1 MHHSDYCLHSPKTS
15 YLFPKFWL
23 FVWLLDLTTWSSIE
37 HYPGNLAYMWVF
49 SLILMG
55 VKRSII
61 PSYSPVNPFLLNF
74 TVIQHSYST
83 IKNEITYFYL
93 INTLNA
99 KIIWFK
105 IKTINWTANLFNL
118 TAIIL
123 LENTISITTEVLKFN
138 M

>member
-49 SLILMG
+49 SLIPIG

-61 PSYSPVNPFLLNF
+61 PSSSPVNPFLLNF
-74 TVIQHSYST
+74 TVIQHSYSYST
-83 IKNEITYFYL
+83 FSTSNQFSIYLYSHLITFKLESFKNTKNQNFYSFLFFITFYL
-93 INTLNA
+93 W
-99 KIIWFK
+99 KHK
-105 IKTINWTANLFNL
+105 
-118 TAIIL
+118 
-123 LENTISITTEVLKFN
+123 
-138 M
+138 